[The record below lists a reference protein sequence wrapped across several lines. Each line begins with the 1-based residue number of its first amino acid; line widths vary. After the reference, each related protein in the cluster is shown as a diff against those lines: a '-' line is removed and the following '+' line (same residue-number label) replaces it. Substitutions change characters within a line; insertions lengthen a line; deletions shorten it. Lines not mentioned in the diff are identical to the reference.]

1 MSEDCLCSNPSY
13 RQDVLIPKV
22 GVIRKITQETPDV
35 RSFIVT
41 SPEGGRL
48 FGQMPGQ
55 CAMVCVPGVGE
66 AMFSITSSPT
76 ETDYH
81 EFSIK
86 ECGELTSYLHGLREG
101 DQILVRGPYGN
112 HFPVEDVYKG
122 RDLLFIAGGIGLAPL
137 RSVIN
142 YCLANRGDYGK
153 IDILY
158 GSRSKADLVKLEEIR
173 QVWEKAPD
181 TKVWLTIDREDPE
194 WDGHVGFVPSYL
206 TEIGFSTDKTAIIC
220 GPPIMIKFCLQNLEQ
235 LGFSRDQVYTTLELR
250 MKCGIGKCGRCNI
263 GSKYVC
269 KDGPVFRCDEID
281 QLPDE
286 Y

>member
-1 MSEDCLCSNPSY
+1 MSEDCLCKNPSY
-13 RQDVLIPKV
+13 RQDVLIPQV

-41 SPEGGRL
+41 APGGGRL
-48 FGQMPGQ
+48 FDQMPGQ
-55 CAMVCVPGVGE
+55 CAMICAPGIGE

-86 ECGELTSYLHGLREG
+86 ECGVLTSYLHGLKEG

-112 HFPVEDVYKG
+112 HFPVEDIYKG
-122 RDLLFIAGGIGLAPL
+122 KDLLFIAGGIGLAPL

-142 YCLANRGDYGK
+142 YCLAKREDYGK

-173 QVWEKAPD
+173 EEWEKAPD
-181 TKVWLTIDREDPE
+181 TKVWLTIDREDRFFNGQDRDHLRPA
-194 WDGHVGFVPSYL
+194 HH
-206 TEIGFSTDKTAIIC
+206 
-220 GPPIMIKFCLQNLEQ
+220 
-235 LGFSRDQVYTTLELR
+235 DQVLSPESGTARIQER
-250 MKCGIGKCGRCNI
+250 PGIYDAGAAHEVRNRQVRKMQHRFQIRLQGRTGI
-263 GSKYVC
+263 
-269 KDGPVFRCDEID
+269 P
-281 QLPDE
+281 L
-286 Y
+286 